1 MIAGR
6 NIIFGDKCRRIPDN
20 SFGKMAPFLTRRN
33 IQQNIAVAI
42 RFHIKVVLA
51 VLAAFNVICFVCKRR
66 IVPSADILHMDNEL
80 FFACGSSAAGFPAAG
95 RTTATGFSAAGF
107 TTAGF
112 TTAGFTTAADAVRPR
127 CRHNDSIGLC
137 AYGGGTTVVGI
148 NNGDAILAGVHQIHN
163 LPAAAA
169 CQGIYRACHGGR
181 SRNIG
186 SAARCREAARS
197 VLTDMQQI
205 LPAALGQCNIAA
217 GHGGRG
223 VACGAGATD

>member
-1 MIAGR
+1 M
-6 NIIFGDKCRRIPDN
+6 
-20 SFGKMAPFLTRRN
+20 RRN

-66 IVPSADILHMDNEL
+66 RVFSADILHMDNEL

-95 RTTATGFSAAGF
+95 RFTSTGFSAASRTTAAGF
-107 TTAGF
+107 TTA
-112 TTAGFTTAADAVRPR
+112 AAAVWPR
-127 CRHNDSIGLC
+127 CRHNNGIGLC
-137 AYGGGTTVVGI
+137 AYGGGTAVVGI

-169 CQGIYRACHGGR
+169 CQSIYRACHGGR
-181 SRNIG
+181 SRDIG
-186 SAARCREAARS
+186 SAARCREAARF

-205 LPAALGQCNIAA
+205 LPAALGQCNITA

-223 VACGAGATD
+223 VACGTGATD